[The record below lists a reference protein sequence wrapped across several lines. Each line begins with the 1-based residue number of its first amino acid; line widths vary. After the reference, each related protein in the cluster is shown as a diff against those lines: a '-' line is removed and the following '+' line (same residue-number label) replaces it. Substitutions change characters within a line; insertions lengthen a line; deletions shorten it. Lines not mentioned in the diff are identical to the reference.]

1 MILGGK
7 LFFSPVSLYE
17 VHKYSDTIILSYQI
31 KEIRVGGLENFLI
44 TSGSVSKAF
53 LLWWRQIFSR
63 P

>member
-7 LFFSPVSLYE
+7 LFFSPISLHE

-53 LLWWRQIFSR
+53 LL
-63 P
+63 

>member
-7 LFFSPVSLYE
+7 VFFSPVSLYE

-53 LLWWRQIFSR
+53 LL
-63 P
+63 